1 MIELE
6 TDIELVGEVEDENV
20 LVGEIEFDSSSGGT
34 SNYAYLTN
42 KPKINNVELINN
54 KTLEELGIQEKG
66 EYPSESLTNS
76 DIEQLINNF
85 V

>member
-6 TDIELVGEVEDENV
+6 TELELVGEVEDENV
-20 LVGEIEFDSSSGGT
+20 LVGEMDFDTSSGGT

-66 EYPSESLTNS
+66 EYPKESLTNS
-76 DIEQLINNF
+76 DIEALLNNF